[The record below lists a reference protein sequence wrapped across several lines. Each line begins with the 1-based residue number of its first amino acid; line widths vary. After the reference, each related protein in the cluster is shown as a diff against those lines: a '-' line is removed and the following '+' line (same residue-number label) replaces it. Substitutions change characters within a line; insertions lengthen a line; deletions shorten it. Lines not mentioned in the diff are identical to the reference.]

1 MSERIAIFAVYHVT
15 DVYSIK
21 AMARQAVVPYGH
33 NSGGAMCD
41 LLYSFVCP
49 DASSHVGNS

>member
-1 MSERIAIFAVYHVT
+1 MSERIAIFAVYHVA